1 LQKNGCE
8 DRNCL
13 VGDKKGF
20 EMRKYR
26 FLSLSIITLLFLTS
40 CATHNA
46 PETFADPYGFFSG
59 LWHGAIAVLTI
70 TVNIISWALSLI
82 GISFFQ
88 DVQIIGRPNTGFFY
102 YFGFLIGFFWLSIF
116 G

>member
-1 LQKNGCE
+1 MT
-8 DRNCL
+8 DRKTTVL
-13 VGDKKGF
+13 ALF
-20 EMRKYR
+20 A
-26 FLSLSIITLLFLTS
+26 LTSLSG
-40 CATHNA
+40 CASHYA

-70 TVNIISWALSLI
+70 TVNVISWLLSFI
-82 GISFFQ
+82 GISFFS

-102 YFGFLIGFFWLSIF
+102 YTGFVVGFFWLRIF